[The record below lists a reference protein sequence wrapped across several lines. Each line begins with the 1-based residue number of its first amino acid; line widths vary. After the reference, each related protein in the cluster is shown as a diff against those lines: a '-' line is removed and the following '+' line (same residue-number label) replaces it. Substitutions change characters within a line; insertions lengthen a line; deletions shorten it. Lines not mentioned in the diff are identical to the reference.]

1 MRDVT
6 VCFSLVLNISSSI
19 LVCSCG
25 KLLGDVGTSFFFFPF
40 GLVPILFAD
49 FDTGTG
55 AGSAVIAVLDAVE
68 KLKVVIKRLEEEEGF
83 EAVIVRKPGQ
93 YIDPGLC
100 INHPSLYLV
109 KVCST
114 VKVRGKWPLMHDRC
128 LQ

>member
-1 MRDVT
+1 MLFISFESLRDVT
-6 VCFSLVLNISSSI
+6 VCFSLVLTISSSI

-55 AGSAVIAVLDAVE
+55 AGSAVIVVLDAVE

-83 EAVIVRKPGQ
+83 EAVIT
-93 YIDPGLC
+93 GLEVEEG
-100 INHPSLYLV
+100 IKAV
-109 KVCST
+109 I
-114 VKVRGKWPLMHDRC
+114 RGFEVEEGFEA
-128 LQ
+128 